1 MKSNYYTN
9 FIWSVGFTNM
19 NLRKLRMIRNP
30 KVIIEILI
38 FSMVIGEA
46 YAQDDYVVTRVGDTI
61 IGSIIIHQ
69 NSNSNIDQLSLDIKD
84 SKRRH
89 FKATDLRSFWSDSKL
104 FRIVKYM
111 GRYQFM
117 EVQMDGYLSL
127 LRFRAK
133 GEVLYNGK
141 LLHKLDGSQLEVPR
155 LSFRKL
161 MVNFLTE
168 CPNVVHK
175 LEEKEYKLSNLKTV
189 IEEYNVC
196 IDNQSGNNSTQ
207 AVSVEDD
214 NKPDVT
220 FDSGGRDQQ
229 SSAVLTMLEEI
240 KSKFQSTDNE
250 SADFNSVYAD
260 LRQKIIDGEAIPK
273 YLISA
278 LKDSVSRYEEVVG
291 MVEGLIESLPK

>member
-273 YLISA
+273 YLIAA

>member
-155 LSFRKL
+155 LGFRKL

>member
-1 MKSNYYTN
+1 
-9 FIWSVGFTNM
+9 
-19 NLRKLRMIRNP
+19 
-30 KVIIEILI
+30 
-38 FSMVIGEA
+38 MVIGEA

-273 YLISA
+273 YLIAA